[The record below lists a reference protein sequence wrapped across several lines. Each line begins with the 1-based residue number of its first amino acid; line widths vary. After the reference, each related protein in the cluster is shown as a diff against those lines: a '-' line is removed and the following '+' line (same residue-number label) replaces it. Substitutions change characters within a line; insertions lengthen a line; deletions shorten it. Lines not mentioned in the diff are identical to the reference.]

1 MSLLSE
7 RVKHITIIVLCGV
20 AAWGIWN
27 NAQWGRKWAERD
39 ASEARA
45 AQQWQEERASLEAA
59 YRDKERQQALQA
71 AENDR
76 KHQAELASIK
86 ERADRMV
93 RDYRNGNLR
102 LRQSIQ
108 CTARRAGEAGK
119 ANAPAAVSD
128 AASQCG
134 LPTEIVPDLIY
145 LARDADSTA
154 EQVTALQRQICDY
167 YQAINGETLNYEVC
181 TNEEKDRKGKAE
193 R

>member
-71 AENDR
+71 AANDR

-108 CTARRAGEAGK
+108 CTASRASEAGK
-119 ANAPAAVSD
+119 ANAAAAVTD

-134 LPTEIVPDLIY
+134 LPAEIVPDLIY

-167 YQAINGETLNYEVC
+167 YEAINGEKLSYEVC
-181 TNEEKDRKGKAE
+181 NFGQSAQKN
-193 R
+193 